1 MSAELLQSISIG
13 CLSLFLIIMLIHPK
27 WRKKITEPHIYS
39 SKRSFVSSLANLL
52 EFIFYPILWIFKIL
66 KSLFH

>member
-13 CLSLFLIIMLIHPK
+13 CLSLFLIIMIIMLIHPK

-52 EFIFYPILWIFKIL
+52 EFIFIQFFGYL
-66 KSLFH
+66 KY